1 MMPRRTAERG
11 EGNLGC
17 ILWVLVL
24 LVAVMIAWKAIP
36 VKVNSSELVDYMD
49 ELARFNAARESADD
63 LRARILTRAN
73 ELNLPVTKEGVT
85 IQLSRDRVR
94 MIVDY
99 TVPVNFPG
107 YTYNWHFHHEL
118 DRPIFIV

>member
-1 MMPRRTAERG
+1 MRWRTAERG

-24 LVAVMIAWKAIP
+24 AVAVLIAWKAIP
-36 VKVNSSELVDYMD
+36 VKINSSELADYLD
-49 ELARFNAARESADD
+49 ELARFHAARESADD
-63 LRARILTRAN
+63 LRARILTRAS

-99 TVPVNFPG
+99 TVPVKYPG

>member
-1 MMPRRTAERG
+1 MPRRTAERG

-24 LVAVMIAWKAIP
+24 AIAVLIAWKAIP
-36 VKVNSSELVDYMD
+36 VKVNSSELADYMD
-49 ELARFNAARESADD
+49 ELARFNAARESAED
-63 LRARILTRAN
+63 LRARILTRAS

-99 TVPVNFPG
+99 TAPVNFPG
-107 YTYNWHFHHEL
+107 YTYNWHFHYEL

>member
-1 MMPRRTAERG
+1 MRRRTAERG

-24 LVAVMIAWKAIP
+24 AVAVLIAWKAIP
-36 VKVNSSELVDYMD
+36 VKVNSSELADYLD
-49 ELARFNAARESADD
+49 ELARFNAARESAED
-63 LRARILTRAN
+63 LQARILTRAN